1 MKIPFLKESSS
12 ANLPI
17 ITLLILLVTLFG
29 LVLVGYEHFMGPTT
43 EELVKAEKLELEDD
57 EVLMEQ
63 PVSIIT
69 DSSSN
74 TSPSDSSAVK
84 DSSQKAELA
93 LETQKQ
99 EAEAQK
105 IPEEV
110 KIPLPEGKE
119 HKYVVEKGE
128 TFNGVAN
135 RFGLTIDQLKS
146 MNPGVSSEVKVGIT
160 RLKVK
165 IKAIHTVGPGDVLRV
180 VAEKYKVSKK
190 SIMDVN
196 HKKEDITLRGEQLII
211 PLK

>member
-12 ANLPI
+12 ANIPV
-17 ITLLILLVTLFG
+17 ITLLILVATLAG
-29 LVLVGYEHFMGPTT
+29 LVLVGYEHFMGPKT

-69 DSSSN
+69 DSSTN
-74 TSPSDSSAVK
+74 TVASDSVAVK
-84 DSSQKAELA
+84 DSAQKAELA
-93 LETQKQ
+93 LE
-99 EAEAQK
+99 AQK
-105 IPEEV
+105 IPDEV
-110 KIPLPEGKE
+110 KTPEPEGKA
-119 HKYVVEKGE
+119 HNYVVEKGE

-135 RFGLTIDQLKS
+135 RFGLTVDQLKA
-146 MNPGVSSEVKVGIT
+146 MNPGVSSDVKVGVT

-190 SIMDVN
+190 SIMEVN

>member
-1 MKIPFLKESSS
+1 
-12 ANLPI
+12 
-17 ITLLILLVTLFG
+17 
-29 LVLVGYEHFMGPTT
+29 
-43 EELVKAEKLELEDD
+43 
-57 EVLMEQ
+57 
-63 PVSIIT
+63 
-69 DSSSN
+69 
-74 TSPSDSSAVK
+74 VK